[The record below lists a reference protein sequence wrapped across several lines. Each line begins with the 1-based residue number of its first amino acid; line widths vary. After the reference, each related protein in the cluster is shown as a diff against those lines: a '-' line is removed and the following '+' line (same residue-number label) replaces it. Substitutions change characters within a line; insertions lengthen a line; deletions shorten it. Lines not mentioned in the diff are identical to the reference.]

1 MEFPGYLQTIGE
13 VGIGLVGFS
22 GLILALRKS
31 AGPLTEIHKYRLQ
44 VLFSLSFGAI
54 FLSFLPELLF
64 TFGVRN
70 ELVWKL
76 ASICLLLYSLVFLV
90 WWFSRTI
97 RVKKSNPEIFTWT
110 VFRLVVSVHI
120 VVILI
125 QLAYVLSIL
134 NIADAATFSLGLIWY
149 LMHSAHQFVRMLFV
163 QPKHNP

>member
-1 MEFPGYLQTIGE
+1 MDFPGYLQTIGE

-31 AGPLTEIHKYRLQ
+31 VGPLDEVHKYRLK
-44 VLFSLSFGAI
+44 VLFWLSFGAI

-76 ASICLLLYSLVFLV
+76 ASICLSLYSLVFLV
-90 WWFSRTI
+90 WWFSRTVRI
-97 RVKKSNPEIFTWT
+97 KKSNPEIFTWT

-120 VVILI
+120 VVVFI
-125 QLAYVLSIL
+125 QLAYLLSIPD
-134 NIADAATFSLGLIWY
+134 IADAAAFSLGLIWY

-163 QPKHNP
+163 QPKHDA

>member
-31 AGPLTEIHKYRLQ
+31 VGPLTEIHKYRLQ

-54 FLSFLPELLF
+54 LLSFLPELLF
-64 TFGVRN
+64 TYGVRN
-70 ELVWKL
+70 ELIWNL
-76 ASICLLLYSLVFLV
+76 ASMCLLLYSLVFLV
-90 WWFSRTI
+90 WWFSKTI
-97 RVKKSNPEIFTWT
+97 QIKKSNPEIFTWT
-110 VFRLVVSVHI
+110 IFRLVVSVHI

-125 QLAYVLSIL
+125 QLAYLFSIL
-134 NIADAATFSLGLIWY
+134 DIGDAAAFSLALIWY

-163 QPKHNP
+163 QPKRDE

>member
-1 MEFPGYLQTIGE
+1 MEFPEYLQTIGE

-31 AGPLTEIHKYRLQ
+31 VGPLTEIHKYRLQ

-70 ELVWKL
+70 DLVWYL
-76 ASICLLLYSLVFLV
+76 ASICLLLYSLLFLI

-97 RVKKSNPEIFTWT
+97 RVKSSNPEIFTWT

-125 QLAYVLSIL
+125 QLAYILSIL
-134 NIADAATFSLGLIWY
+134 DIAGAAAFSLSLIWY
-149 LMHSAHQFVRMLFV
+149 LLHSAHQFVRMLFV
-163 QPKHNP
+163 QPKDGV

>member
-1 MEFPGYLQTIGE
+1 MEFPEYLQTIGE

-31 AGPLTEIHKYRLQ
+31 VGPLSEIHKYRLQ

-70 ELVWKL
+70 DLVWNL
-76 ASICLLLYSLVFLV
+76 ASICLLLYSLLFLV

-97 RVKKSNPEIFTWT
+97 QIKKSNPEIFTWS
-110 VFRLVVSVHI
+110 VFRLIVSVHI
-120 VVILI
+120 VVMLV
-125 QLAYVLSIL
+125 QLAYILSIL
-134 NIADAATFSLGLIWY
+134 DIAGAAAFSLALIWY
-149 LMHSAHQFVRMLFV
+149 LLHSAHQFVRMLFL
-163 QPKHNP
+163 QPKDGA